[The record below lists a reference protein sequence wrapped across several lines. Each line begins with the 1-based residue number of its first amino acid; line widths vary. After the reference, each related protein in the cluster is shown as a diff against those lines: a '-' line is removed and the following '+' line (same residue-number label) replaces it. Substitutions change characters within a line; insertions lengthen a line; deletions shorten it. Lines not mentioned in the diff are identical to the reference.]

1 MAWGLPGAEKISD
14 DRTNGIYFID
24 LKRAEYYS
32 DFTRRGAVEIPAGN
46 TY

>member
-1 MAWGLPGAEKISD
+1 MAWGLLGAEKISD
-14 DRTNGIYFID
+14 DRATGIYFID

-32 DFTRRGAVEIPAGN
+32 DFTRRGAVEIPAGD